1 MHWTNLVLIP
11 IVRNPKRSNT
21 QELEE
26 HKGGNAKTSTQA
38 NDARTSGARTAVYA
52 QDPALLPRVRSYGDG
67 SARCRGE
74 FGLHVIPGAVAGE
87 LHSVGDQGGVDPRRA
102 RSLGGRVSTR

>member
-38 NDARTSGARTAVYA
+38 NDARTSGARTPFFPIAFDVN
-52 QDPALLPRVRSYGDG
+52 
-67 SARCRGE
+67 RGVQ
-74 FGLHVIPGAVAGE
+74 FVL
-87 LHSVGDQGGVDPRRA
+87 
-102 RSLGGRVSTR
+102 